1 MQKKRREHHVW
12 QKRERELKNKN
23 KIIKFHSRK
32 VYTNMPNATKKKILK
47 KIKEDYYIVEVGFA
61 VRSLAHSL
69 SLSLVLKVV
78 FVFNI

>member
-1 MQKKRREHHVW
+1 
-12 QKRERELKNKN
+12 
-23 KIIKFHSRK
+23 
-32 VYTNMPNATKKKILK
+32 MPNATKKKILK

-69 SLSLVLKVV
+69 TLSLSLVLKVV